1 MGLLLIAI
9 GSGCMK
15 PCGIAFGGDQFELP
29 DQERQLQRYF
39 SVLHFIINAAALI
52 GMFMSPVLR
61 EDVYCFG
68 DESCF
73 SLAFGV
79 SGLLTAF
86 SLVMLVVGKGSYK
99 MVPPQ
104 GSSFVKLLRNI
115 SHTLKKIIEGKRTEQ
130 WMDLSCEKYCKEEIK
145 EVKKFLKV
153 LVMFI
158 PFPIYW
164 ALLHQTGSRW
174 TFQATGMNGKIGNTR
189 IKPDQI
195 NFLVPALSL
204 LFIPLFDKIV
214 YPLFAKI
221 NFLTTP
227 LQKIGVSGVIIS
239 CSFFICGWL
248 ELRLQTTYARVPG
261 EGLSSLHLLNTV
273 PCNMTVLLHTQGS
286 QALVHE
292 ATITAL
298 HNHVIHNIEA
308 GAYDIRVQSQ
318 CHDKLESA
326 AAAMRIETHSTKV
339 SGVLLTEDSGSV
351 SLVPLQQFDD
361 PVKDLNG
368 KAKLK
373 VVFQTEKLSL
383 KSGNLILKS
392 MVKNFTINLDLEGIS
407 STNYKKLD
415 PGLYEYVHCSFM
427 IEES

>member
-86 SLVMLVVGKGSYK
+86 SLVMLVVGKGNYK

-115 SHTLKKIIEGKRTEQ
+115 SHTLKKIIEGKRTEH
-130 WMDLSCEKYCKEEIK
+130 WMDLSCEKYCKEEVK

-239 CSFFICGWL
+239 CSFFLCGWV
-248 ELRLQTTYARVPG
+248 ELGLQTTYARVPG
-261 EGLSSLHLLNTV
+261 EGWSSLHLLNTV
-273 PCNMTVLLHTQGS
+273 PCNMTVLLHTPGS
-286 QALVHE
+286 RALVHE
-292 ATITAL
+292 GTISAL
-298 HNHVIHNIEA
+298 NNQVIHNIAA
-308 GAYDIRVQSQ
+308 GVYDIRVKSQ
-318 CHDKLESA
+318 CNDKLGSA

-339 SGVLLTEDSGSV
+339 SGVLLSEDTGSV

-373 VVFQTEKLSL
+373 VVFQTEKLPL

-392 MVKNFTINLDLEGIS
+392 TVKNFTINLDREGIS
-407 STNYKKLD
+407 STNYIKLE
-415 PGLYEYVHCSFM
+415 PGIYE
-427 IEES
+427 

>member
-61 EDVYCFG
+61 EDFYCFG

-86 SLVMLVVGKGSYK
+86 SLVMLVVGKGNYK

-115 SHTLKKIIEGKRTEQ
+115 SHTLKKIIEGKRTEH

-239 CSFFICGWL
+239 CSFFLCGWL
-248 ELRLQTTYARVPG
+248 ELGLQTTYARVPG
-261 EGLSSLHLLNTV
+261 EGWSSLHLLNTV
-273 PCNMTVLLHTQGS
+273 PCNMTLLLHTPGS

-292 ATITAL
+292 GTISAL
-298 HNHVIHNIEA
+298 NNQVIHNLAA
-308 GAYDIRVQSQ
+308 GAYDIRVKSQ
-318 CHDKLESA
+318 CQDKLQSA

-339 SGVLLTEDSGSV
+339 SGVLLSEDTGSV

-373 VVFQTEKLSL
+373 VVFQTEKLPL
-383 KSGNLILKS
+383 KSGNLLLKS
-392 MVKNFTINLDLEGIS
+392 TVKNFTINLDREGIS
-407 STNYKKLD
+407 STNYIKLE
-415 PGLYEYVHCSFM
+415 PGIYE
-427 IEES
+427 

>member
-86 SLVMLVVGKGSYK
+86 SLVMLVVGKGNYK

-115 SHTLKKIIEGKRTEQ
+115 SHTLKKIIEGKRTEH
-130 WMDLSCEKYCKEEIK
+130 WMDLSCEKYCKEEVK

-239 CSFFICGWL
+239 CSFFLCGWL
-248 ELRLQTTYARVPG
+248 ELGLQTTYARVPG
-261 EGLSSLHLLNTV
+261 EGWSSLHLLNTV
-273 PCNMTVLLHTQGS
+273 PCNMTLLLHTPGS

-292 ATITAL
+292 GTISAL
-298 HNHVIHNIEA
+298 NNQVIHNIAA
-308 GAYDIRVQSQ
+308 GAYDIRVKSQ
-318 CHDKLESA
+318 CQPQSA
-326 AAAMRIETHSTKV
+326 SAAMRIETHSTKV
-339 SGVLLTEDSGSV
+339 SGVLLTEVTGSV
-351 SLVPLQQFDD
+351 ALVPLQQFDD

-373 VVFQTEKLSL
+373 VVFQTEKLPL

-392 MVKNFTINLDLEGIS
+392 TVKNFTINLDREGIS
-407 STNYKKLD
+407 STNYIKLE
-415 PGLYEYVHCSFM
+415 PGIYEYVQF
-427 IEES
+427 

>member
-86 SLVMLVVGKGSYK
+86 SLVMLVVGKGNYK

-115 SHTLKKIIEGKRTEQ
+115 SHTLKKIIEGKRTEH
-130 WMDLSCEKYCKEEIK
+130 WMDLSCEKYCKEEVK

-239 CSFFICGWL
+239 CSFFLCGWL
-248 ELRLQTTYARVPG
+248 ELGLQTTYARVPG
-261 EGLSSLHLLNTV
+261 EGWSSLHLLNTV
-273 PCNMTVLLHTQGS
+273 PCNMTLLLHTSGS

-292 ATITAL
+292 GTISAL
-298 HNHVIHNIEA
+298 NNQVIHNIAA
-308 GAYDIRVQSQ
+308 GAYDIRVKSQ
-318 CHDKLESA
+318 CQDKLQSA

-339 SGVLLTEDSGSV
+339 SGVLLNEDTGSV
-351 SLVPLQQFDD
+351 ALVPLQQFDD

-373 VVFQTEKLSL
+373 VVFQTEKLPL

-392 MVKNFTINLDLEGIS
+392 TVKNFTINLDREGIS
-407 STNYKKLD
+407 STNYIKLE
-415 PGLYEYVHCSFM
+415 PGIYEYVQF
-427 IEES
+427 

>member
-86 SLVMLVVGKGSYK
+86 SLVMLVVGKGNYK

-115 SHTLKKIIEGKRTEQ
+115 SHTLKKIIEGKRTEH

-227 LQKIGVSGVIIS
+227 LQKIGVSGIIIS
-239 CSFFICGWL
+239 CSFFLCGWL
-248 ELRLQTTYARVPG
+248 ELGLQTTYARVPG
-261 EGLSSLHLLNTV
+261 EGWSSLHLLNTV
-273 PCNMTVLLHTQGS
+273 PCNMTLLLHTPGS
-286 QALVHE
+286 RALVHE
-292 ATITAL
+292 GTISAL
-298 HNHVIHNIEA
+298 NNHVIHNIEA
-308 GAYDIRVQSQ
+308 GAYDIRVKSQ
-318 CHDKLESA
+318 CNDKLESA

-339 SGVLLTEDSGSV
+339 SGVLLSEDTGSV

-373 VVFQTEKLSL
+373 VVFQTEKLPL

-392 MVKNFTINLDLEGIS
+392 TFKNFTINLDREGIL
-407 STNYKKLD
+407 STNYIKLD
-415 PGLYEYVHCSFM
+415 PGIYEYVHF
-427 IEES
+427 

>member
-86 SLVMLVVGKGSYK
+86 SLVMLVVGKGNYK

-115 SHTLKKIIEGKRTEQ
+115 SHTLKKIIEGKRTEH

-174 TFQATGMNGKIGNTR
+174 TFQATGMNGKIGNTSS
-189 IKPDQI
+189 
-195 NFLVPALSL
+195 V
-204 LFIPLFDKIV
+204 KI
-214 YPLFAKI
+214 
-221 NFLTTP
+221 
-227 LQKIGVSGVIIS
+227 
-239 CSFFICGWL
+239 
-248 ELRLQTTYARVPG
+248 
-261 EGLSSLHLLNTV
+261 
-273 PCNMTVLLHTQGS
+273 
-286 QALVHE
+286 
-292 ATITAL
+292 
-298 HNHVIHNIEA
+298 
-308 GAYDIRVQSQ
+308 
-318 CHDKLESA
+318 
-326 AAAMRIETHSTKV
+326 
-339 SGVLLTEDSGSV
+339 
-351 SLVPLQQFDD
+351 
-361 PVKDLNG
+361 
-368 KAKLK
+368 
-373 VVFQTEKLSL
+373 
-383 KSGNLILKS
+383 
-392 MVKNFTINLDLEGIS
+392 
-407 STNYKKLD
+407 
-415 PGLYEYVHCSFM
+415 
-427 IEES
+427 